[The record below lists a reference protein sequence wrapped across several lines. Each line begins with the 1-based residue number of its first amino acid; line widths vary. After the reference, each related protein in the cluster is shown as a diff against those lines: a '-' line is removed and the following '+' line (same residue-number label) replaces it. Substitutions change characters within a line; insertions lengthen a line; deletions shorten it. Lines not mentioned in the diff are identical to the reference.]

1 MKHNKLEGRTIH
13 FRLIE
18 ESDAVFLYQLRID
31 EKLNKYISKVDSSI
45 EAQKEWVRNYKERER
60 KNIEYYFVIERND
73 TNEKIG
79 TIRLYGITDDKR
91 FCWGSWILNS
101 RKTVTS
107 AIESAYLIYEFAFE
121 RCNLSSSYFQVDR
134 LNSTVNSFHV
144 KTGAIKVDEDIVNV
158 NYVFTKECFLKFKN
172 KFRRV
177 V

>member
-1 MKHNKLEGRTIH
+1 MKHDKLEGRTIH

-18 ESDAVFLYQLRID
+18 ESDATFLYQLRID
-31 EKLNKYISKVDSSI
+31 ETLNKYISKVDSSV
-45 EAQKEWVRNYKERER
+45 EAQIEWIRSYKERESR
-60 KNIEYYFVIERND
+60 DIEYYFIIERND

-79 TIRLYGITDDKR
+79 TIRLYGITDDNR

-121 RCNLSSSYFQVDR
+121 KRNLSSSYFQVDR
-134 LNSTVNSFHV
+134 LNNTVNSFHV
-144 KTGAIKVDEDIVNV
+144 KTGAIKIDEDMVNI
-158 NYVFTKECFLKFKN
+158 NYIFTKECFFKFKD

-177 V
+177 I